1 MSNQSGCPPV
11 GVQLE
16 AQILPPVLGLDV
28 ILGLIGNS
36 VALWIFCCKLKT
48 WNPNNIFLF
57 NLLIADFMALVSLP
71 LRIDAL
77 VRSFW
82 VFGDGLC
89 RINLFL
95 MFSNRS
101 ASIAMMTV
109 VATYRYLKVVHPL
122 SSLSRLSRLH
132 AVIISA
138 VVWTLVAAPRVPMLS
153 LSHIKVLQNQTQCF
167 FFTSYGETSAL
178 RLGLVSSHRII
189 TVLEFVFPF
198 SILVFCSIRISR
210 FLKARGTVGDQ
221 KKVKRAMRVC
231 VVIVGV
237 FVLCFMPTSVTTA
250 GIWIVQ
256 SQRPWNCTAFYTLTQ
271 LTIVSLGLN
280 FLNSALDP
288 LLYVFSSSNFRKA
301 LVQSLPQCLQR
312 RTKPKPGP
320 GPGPGPNQS
329 QSETGSTAA
338 TQSTSQHELMS
349 IN

>member
-109 VATYRYLKVVHPL
+109 VATYRYLKVSHPH
-122 SSLSRLSRLH
+122 SSC
-132 AVIISA
+132 
-138 VVWTLVAAPRVPMLS
+138 LS
-153 LSHIKVLQNQTQCF
+153 LLSPLLTTPSFCVSNQTQCF

-210 FLKARGTVGDQ
+210 FLKARGT
-221 KKVKRAMRVC
+221 KVKRAMRVC

>member
-1 MSNQSGCPPV
+1 MLHVTFLCYGARERCLLHIRGIDHLTP
-11 GVQLE
+11 GTLE

-109 VATYRYLKVVHPL
+109 VATYRYLKVSHPHSSCL
-122 SSLSRLSRLH
+122 SLLSPLLTTPSFCVSVSPPALLDLPLPFSLCPSSLSSH
-132 AVIISA
+132 PS
-138 VVWTLVAAPRVPMLS
+138 LS
-153 LSHIKVLQNQTQCF
+153 LPPSPLSF
-167 FFTSYGETSAL
+167 L
-178 RLGLVSSHRII
+178 
-189 TVLEFVFPF
+189 FVFPF

-301 LVQSLPQCLQR
+301 LMRLWSVRS
-312 RTKPKPGP
+312 G
-320 GPGPGPNQS
+320 
-329 QSETGSTAA
+329 E
-338 TQSTSQHELMS
+338 
-349 IN
+349 